1 MIFQFGRWR
10 VENYVRTPGG
20 EVLLDQASEEKRRD
34 LVRKL
39 YLAAARLIVPAGV
52 EILDVRLVPAS
63 IELSVSGT
71 PAREEARSPGASL
84 P

>member
-1 MIFQFGRWR
+1 MVFQFGRWR
-10 VENYVRTPGG
+10 VENYVLTSRG
-20 EVLLDQASEEKRRD
+20 EVLLDQASQEERRN

-39 YLAAARLIVPAGV
+39 YLAAARVIAPAGI

-63 IELSVSGT
+63 TARTVATIS
-71 PAREEARSPGASL
+71 AREEARSPGAAL